1 MVWHLAAKGW
11 TVEQIVDELA
21 RHPNGIGAKYADR
34 LHAEVTRSY
43 DKWRVAPAYGGDRR
57 RSG

>member
-11 TVEQIVDELA
+11 TAEQITDELA

-34 LHAEVTRSY
+34 LHAEVARSY
-43 DKWRVAPAYGGDRR
+43 EKWRSRQHAAATGGATR
-57 RSG
+57 